1 MWCGRNVK
9 GPLVNLLGF
18 QLLTGFL
25 PRILNFNLLAM
36 YGLGI
41 FH

>member
-1 MWCGRNVK
+1 M
-9 GPLVNLLGF
+9 NLLGF

-25 PRILNFNLLAM
+25 PRMLNLQLFGM
-36 YGLGI
+36 YGMGM